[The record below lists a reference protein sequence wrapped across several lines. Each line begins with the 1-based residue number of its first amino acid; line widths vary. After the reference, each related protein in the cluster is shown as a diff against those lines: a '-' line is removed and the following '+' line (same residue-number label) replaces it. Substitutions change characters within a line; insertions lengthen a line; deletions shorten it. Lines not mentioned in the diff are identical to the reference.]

1 MVKSMASVKVTIT
14 VPEKQLAA
22 IRKKVAAGEA
32 ASVSGFVQDL
42 IKQSVEGSM
51 SFRELLDQMLMET
64 GGPTTAKERA
74 WARAM
79 LNPKKRSVKGSRAA

>member
-32 ASVSGFVQDL
+32 ASISAFIQGSVA
-42 IKQSVEGSM
+42 QSLEGS
-51 SFRELLDQMLMET
+51 SSLLDLFDELLERS
-64 GGPTTAKERA
+64 GGPLTVKEQET
-74 WARAM
+74 ARAA
-79 LNPKKRSVKGSRAA
+79 LYPRKRTPKGKRAA

>member
-32 ASVSGFVQDL
+32 TSISAYFQESVAQSLGGSSALLDL
-42 IKQSVEGSM
+42 
-51 SFRELLDQMLMET
+51 FDELLERS
-64 GGPTTAKERA
+64 GGPLTAKEREA
-74 WARAM
+74 ARAA
-79 LNPKKRSVKGSRAA
+79 LHPRKRTSKGKRAA